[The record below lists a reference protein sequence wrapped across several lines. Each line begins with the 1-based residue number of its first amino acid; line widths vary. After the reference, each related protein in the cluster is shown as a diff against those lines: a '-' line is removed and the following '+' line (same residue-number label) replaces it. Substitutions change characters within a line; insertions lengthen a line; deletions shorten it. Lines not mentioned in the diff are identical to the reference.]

1 MEDLSKLTSKD
12 LEALLAKKREEEHR
26 QALDKRAAYEGIR
39 AELVQKVENKV
50 RSVCDEVKGL
60 HAFCVDEIGAFR
72 QVLAEYGQLR
82 REGQMSFTVQEG
94 CFRIEVR
101 SNKVKRFDERADIAA
116 SRLIE
121 FLQQWIEGKDAGSD
135 DPMYQLAMTLLE
147 RDGDQLLFLRERQD
161 GRMEETRTV
170 VQPTVKRV
178 KSTTLTPGRWI
189 YVCPCGFRYTVCR
202 VVRTSNKW
210 MVYCFKCKQQ
220 TGKYY
225 KVMDERLEFEENFNG
240 KLNCRCFTTIR
251 LHHPVR
257 NAIGAVKQI
266 YLKGIWKGNAKI
278 LQASTITLDRI
289 NLPMAKLDSGLMP
302 EECRR
307 LIRNLYRNRPGIN
320 WEVQQLD
327 YLLLEYINESK
338 EPKLF

>member
-1 MEDLSKLTSKD
+1 
-12 LEALLAKKREEEHR
+12 
-26 QALDKRAAYEGIR
+26 
-39 AELVQKVENKV
+39 
-50 RSVCDEVKGL
+50 
-60 HAFCVDEIGAFR
+60 
-72 QVLAEYGQLR
+72 
-82 REGQMSFTVQEG
+82 
-94 CFRIEVR
+94 
-101 SNKVKRFDERADIAA
+101 
-116 SRLIE
+116 
-121 FLQQWIEGKDAGSD
+121 
-135 DPMYQLAMTLLE
+135 
-147 RDGDQLLFLRERQD
+147 
-161 GRMEETRTV
+161 MEETRTV

-289 NLPMAKLDSGLMP
+289 NLPMAKLNSGLMP

-320 WEVQQLD
+320 WEAQQLD

>member
-1 MEDLSKLTSKD
+1 
-12 LEALLAKKREEEHR
+12 
-26 QALDKRAAYEGIR
+26 
-39 AELVQKVENKV
+39 
-50 RSVCDEVKGL
+50 
-60 HAFCVDEIGAFR
+60 
-72 QVLAEYGQLR
+72 
-82 REGQMSFTVQEG
+82 
-94 CFRIEVR
+94 
-101 SNKVKRFDERADIAA
+101 
-116 SRLIE
+116 
-121 FLQQWIEGKDAGSD
+121 
-135 DPMYQLAMTLLE
+135 
-147 RDGDQLLFLRERQD
+147 
-161 GRMEETRTV
+161 
-170 VQPTVKRV
+170 
-178 KSTTLTPGRWI
+178 
-189 YVCPCGFRYTVCR
+189 
-202 VVRTSNKW
+202 
-210 MVYCFKCKQQ
+210 
-220 TGKYY
+220 
-225 KVMDERLEFEENFNG
+225 MDERLEFEENFNG

-289 NLPMAKLDSGLMP
+289 NLPMAKLDSGLMS